1 MPTPDERPQPA
12 TERITDLD
20 ALKVFTHPLRIRL
33 YRALYTAGEATAS
46 HLSDQVDEAVS
57 LVSYHLRK
65 MAAHGFIV
73 EAPEKGSDGRER
85 WWKLST
91 ERGFSFRSRD
101 FADRPEGVAVLNEV
115 TRQLLATRGERYE
128 RYLNQQAAWPRE
140 WTDAAFSS
148 EYMPRLTAAELQEMA
163 EEIGALMG
171 RWTERGRA
179 ADAAGETGGREFVA
193 VQMYG
198 FPFTP

>member
-1 MPTPDERPQPA
+1 MTAPDGPA
-12 TERITDLD
+12 RITDLD

-33 YRALYTAGEATAS
+33 YRALYTARTATAS
-46 HLSDQVDEAVS
+46 HLADQVDEAVS

-73 EAPEKGSDGRER
+73 EAPEKSSDGRER
-85 WWKLST
+85 WWKVSS
-91 ERGFSFRSRD
+91 ERGFSFRTAD

-115 TRQLLATRGERYE
+115 TRQLLATRSERYE
-128 RYLNQQAAWPRE
+128 RYLGEQAAWPAE
-140 WTDAAFSS
+140 WTQAAFSS

-163 EEIGALMG
+163 DDIVALMN
-171 RWTERGRA
+171 RWIDRGRVA
-179 ADAAGETGGREFVA
+179 EEAGDTADREHVA

-198 FPFTP
+198 FPFRP